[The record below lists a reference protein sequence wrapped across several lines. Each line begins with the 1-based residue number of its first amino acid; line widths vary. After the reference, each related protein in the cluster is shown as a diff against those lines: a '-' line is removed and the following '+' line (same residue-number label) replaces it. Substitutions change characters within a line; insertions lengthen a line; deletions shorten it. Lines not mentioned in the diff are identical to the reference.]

1 MPLKLEESWKRFLEA
16 EFEKEYMKKL
26 RSFLQSQQEQKRII
40 YPGNSL
46 IFNAF
51 NHTPFEKVKVVII
64 GQDPYH
70 GANQAHGLSFSV
82 QKGVPVPPSL
92 QNIFKELQAEYKDFQ
107 FPQHGDLS
115 SWADQGVLLLN
126 ATLTVEA
133 SKAGSHQN
141 QGWEKFTDQVIQTLS
156 EQRKGIVFLLWGK
169 YAQAKAGLIDQ
180 SKHQV
185 LMAAHPSPFSAY
197 NGFFGCNHFI
207 KTNEYLEK
215 NGVKGID
222 WRLGQEFADLS
233 IC

>member
-26 RSFLQSQQEQKRII
+26 RSFLQSQQEQKKII
-40 YPGNSL
+40 YPLNSL

-51 NHTPFEKVKVVII
+51 AHTPFDQVKVVII

-107 FPQHGDLS
+107 FPKHGDLS

-156 EQRKGIVFLLWGK
+156 EHRTGIVFLLWGK
-169 YAQAKAGLIDQ
+169 YAQAKAALIDQ
-180 SKHQV
+180 NKHQV

-215 NGVKGID
+215 NGGKGID
-222 WRLGQEFADLS
+222 WGLG
-233 IC
+233 

>member
-1 MPLKLEESWKRFLEA
+1 MSLKLEESWKVVLEG

-26 RSFLQSQQEQKRII
+26 RSFLQSQHDQQRII

-51 NHTPFEKVKVVII
+51 EHTPFDKVKVVVL

-82 QKGVPVPPSL
+82 QKGVQIPPSL
-92 QNIFKELQAEYKDFQ
+92 QNIFKELQSEYNDFQ
-107 FPQHGDLS
+107 IPKHGDLS
-115 SWADQGVLLLN
+115 SWAKQGVLLLN

-141 QGWEKFTDQVIQTLS
+141 QGWEKFTDQVIQILS
-156 EQRKGIVFLLWGK
+156 EQRTGIVFLLWGK
-169 YAQAKAGLIDQ
+169 YAQAKAALINQ
-180 SKHQV
+180 NKHLV

-207 KTNEYLEK
+207 LTNEYLEK
-215 NGVKGID
+215 NGGRGID
-222 WRLGQEFADLS
+222 WGLG
-233 IC
+233 

>member
-1 MPLKLEESWKRFLEA
+1 MPLKLEESWKDVLEA

-26 RSFLQSQQEQKRII
+26 RSFLQSQQEQKKII
-40 YPGNSL
+40 YPANSL

-51 NHTPFEKVKVVII
+51 NHTPFNKVKVVII

-82 QKGVPVPPSL
+82 KKGVPIPPSL

-107 FPQHGDLS
+107 FPKHGDLS

-133 SKAGSHQN
+133 SNAGSHQN

-156 EQRKGIVFLLWGK
+156 EKRTGIVFLLWGK
-169 YAQAKAGLIDQ
+169 YAQAKAGLIAQ

-222 WRLGQEFADLS
+222 WGKLANE
-233 IC
+233 

>member
-1 MPLKLEESWKRFLEA
+1 MV
-16 EFEKEYMKKL
+16 KL
-26 RSFLQSQQEQKRII
+26 RSFLQSQQEQKRLI
-40 YPGNSL
+40 YPENGL

-51 NHTPFEKVKVVII
+51 EHTPFNKVKVVII

-82 QKGVPVPPSL
+82 QKGVPIPPSL
-92 QNIFKELQAEYKDFQ
+92 QNIFKELHAEYPDFQ
-107 FPQHGDLS
+107 FPKHGDLS

-141 QGWEKFTDQVIQTLS
+141 QGWEQFTDQVIQLLS

-180 SKHQV
+180 NKHLV
-185 LMAAHPSPFSAY
+185 LMATHPSPFSAY

-207 KTNEYLEK
+207 KTNEFLEN
-215 NGVKGID
+215 NGEKGID
-222 WRLGQEFADLS
+222 WKVK
-233 IC
+233 